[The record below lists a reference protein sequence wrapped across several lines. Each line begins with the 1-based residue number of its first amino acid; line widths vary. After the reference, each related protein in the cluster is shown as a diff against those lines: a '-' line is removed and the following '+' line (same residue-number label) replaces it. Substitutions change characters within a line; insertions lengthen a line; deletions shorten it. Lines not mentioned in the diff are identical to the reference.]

1 MKNMTNRN
9 HHLWNNHGTWFV
21 CYTVYPTP
29 LTKERR
35 RESLRT
41 KSLAEAR
48 RRRSELFARLRDD
61 RPAVSDDSDGHD
73 GPDAELGFPRPGFVF
88 NATGDE
94 GGPAGLVARADA
106 AAGVGVE
113 IFVE

>member
-1 MKNMTNRN
+1 MKTTTNAN

-41 KSLAEAR
+41 KSLEEAR
-48 RRRSELFARLRDD
+48 RRRDALFARRRATSPSEDASGC
-61 RPAVSDDSDGHD
+61 RPRGSGV
-73 GPDAELGFPRPGFVF
+73 
-88 NATGDE
+88 
-94 GGPAGLVARADA
+94 PAAICLSLSA
-106 AAGVGVE
+106 
-113 IFVE
+113 